1 MLEDYLVVH
10 KSVLPDIFEKVLEVK
25 KMMEEKETLNVSEA
39 TKKAGISRSTYYK
52 YKDFVFLPG
61 DSHMEKKAVISFI
74 LSHEKGVLS
83 DVLKLISESSCN
95 IITINQNIP
104 IHTKAVVTISM
115 DVSEMKVS
123 LEGFIRN
130 LNEISGVSRLNL
142 VSVE

>member
-1 MLEDYLVVH
+1 MLKDYLVVH

-25 KMMEEKETLNVSEA
+25 KLVEEKEILNVSEA
-39 TKKAGISRSTYYK
+39 TKKIGISRSAYYK

-61 DSHMEKKAVISFI
+61 GSKIEKKAVISFI

-83 DVLKLISESSCN
+83 DVLKLISESNCN

-115 DVSEMKVS
+115 DVSEMKIS
-123 LEGFIRN
+123 LEGFIREV
-130 LNEISGVSRLNL
+130 NEINGVSRLNL

>member
-25 KMMEEKETLNVSEA
+25 KMMEEKQTLNTSEA
-39 TKKAGISRSTYYK
+39 TKKVGISRSTYYK

-61 DSHMEKKAVISFI
+61 DSKMEKRAVISFI

-83 DVLKLISESSCN
+83 DVLKLISESNCN

-104 IHTKAVVTISM
+104 IHTKAAVTISM
-115 DVSEMKVS
+115 DVSEMKLS
-123 LEGFIRN
+123 LEGFVRN
-130 LNEISGVSRLNL
+130 LNEITGVSRLNL